1 MQLLLVSTAGAFSD
15 DELEPCQMR
24 VDQSTD
30 RGRLID
36 LSPRMEGIMTDA
48 FRKSKVR
55 KQHHELLCIV
65 PSFSREKSLMP
76 CPPCRS
82 LVLSPC
88 WPWKVPSVV
97 WTRLRLISPLQ
108 SVLGRLIWDMICTS
122 MAGKLI
128 CNSAAGWLAPLDRLN
143 DDVACHACLP
153 ASLCKSLNF
162 AWMHAI
168 T

>member
-1 MQLLLVSTAGAFSD
+1 
-15 DELEPCQMR
+15 
-24 VDQSTD
+24 
-30 RGRLID
+30 
-36 LSPRMEGIMTDA
+36 MTDA
-48 FRKSKVR
+48 FAYRKSKVR
-55 KQHHELLCIV
+55 KQHHEKLGIV
-65 PSFSREKSLMP
+65 PSFSRGKPSMPSLSL
-76 CPPCRS
+76 S

-88 WPWKVPSVV
+88 WPSKVPSVV
-97 WTRLRLISPLQ
+97 WTRLRLISPLL

-128 CNSAAGWLAPLDRLN
+128 CNSAAGWLAPLDRLK

-153 ASLCKSLNF
+153 ASLCKSPNF